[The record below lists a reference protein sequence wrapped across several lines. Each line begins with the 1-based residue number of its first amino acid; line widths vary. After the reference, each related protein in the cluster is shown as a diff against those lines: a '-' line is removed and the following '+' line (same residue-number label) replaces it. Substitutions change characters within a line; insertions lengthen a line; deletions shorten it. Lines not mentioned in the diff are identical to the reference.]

1 MAALTG
7 VTYSFTPEL
16 RDMDEQGNEYVFE
29 APPSEIQP
37 AFEEWWNGVVAMVN
51 AIEVEE
57 AVTPTVTPTVTDG
70 AAANI
75 INLTLLL
82 VVVVIAWF

>member
-37 AFEEWWNGVVAMVN
+37 AFEEFWSGVVAMVDT
-51 AIEVEE
+51 IEKQEQEE
-57 AVTPTVTPTVTDG
+57 RNSCHG
-70 AAANI
+70 
-75 INLTLLL
+75 IN
-82 VVVVIAWF
+82 